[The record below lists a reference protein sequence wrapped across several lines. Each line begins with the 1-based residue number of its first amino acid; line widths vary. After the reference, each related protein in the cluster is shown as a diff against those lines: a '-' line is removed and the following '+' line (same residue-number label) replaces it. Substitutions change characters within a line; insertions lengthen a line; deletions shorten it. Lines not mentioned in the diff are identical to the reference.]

1 MGLEKKADGES
12 ACSDFHT
19 ISALQSVSERA
30 KLQFS
35 IISEHARSTVE
46 PQTVLTLAK
55 MPLAIFFKYDICRA
69 QLSILSYISAAAFQ

>member
-35 IISEHARSTVE
+35 IISEHARSTV
-46 PQTVLTLAK
+46 
-55 MPLAIFFKYDICRA
+55 
-69 QLSILSYISAAAFQ
+69 